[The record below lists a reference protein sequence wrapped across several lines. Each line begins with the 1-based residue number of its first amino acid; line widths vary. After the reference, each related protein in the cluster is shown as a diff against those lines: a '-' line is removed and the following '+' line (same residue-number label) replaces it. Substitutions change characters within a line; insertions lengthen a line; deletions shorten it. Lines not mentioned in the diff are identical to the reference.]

1 MLSFFRKAL
10 GTIWGQ
16 AIFAIMLIGLVIGLY
31 AGDPSLTG
39 LNPFAG
45 SSVATVGREQITEI
59 DLRRRVTNQLDAARR
74 DRPELDMA
82 QFVATGGV
90 EDTLGQMMD
99 ARTLT
104 EFGRMHGLVASDR
117 LVGSL
122 LNQIPAFKGPT
133 GQFDQ
138 KSYENV
144 LARLKVSDADFR
156 SDFRSEAVINMLQI
170 PVRGAVR
177 LPTGVVE
184 PYAALLLEG
193 RKGLIGTIPSE
204 AFAGLPAPS
213 EAELATFYSRNVAR
227 YTVPERRVARY
238 AVFSRDRFK
247 GKVSPTEADVARFY
261 KSNAAAYAASD
272 KRGFTQVIVQQQ
284 ADAEKALAAIKS
296 GKSLDEAA
304 KSLGLAPLTVAP
316 TERAAFE
323 KQTSPAVA
331 AAAYS
336 AVAGGLAKLERSS
349 FGWHIIRVD
358 SIDARPAQTLDQ
370 ARPTIMTVLTEQ
382 KIDEANAAFVAQLE
396 DEASDGATF
405 DELAKKYGLTTV
417 VTPAVTPTG
426 NDPDQPAYKPAP
438 EMAIVM
444 REAFKA
450 EADDDPVVAQ
460 LGNGREHALW
470 KLDRIVAAAPRPL
483 SAIRDQVMADA
494 RADAAAKAAGK
505 TANAMVA
512 KIDKGMPIAQA
523 MAEAGVRLP
532 PLSPAGG
539 RRIDI
544 VQASERVPP
553 PLALMFSMVAKRAK
567 ALAMPDNR
575 GWFVVYLD
583 SVERGNPAAVPGL
596 IDQSRGELSKLAGDE
611 YLQQFV
617 AAARGEVGTTRN
629 ETAVAALKKAL
640 ASGGATQ

>member
-1 MLSFFRKAL
+1 MLAFFRNAV

-16 AIFAIMLIGLVIGLY
+16 AIFALMLIGLVIGLY

-39 LNPFAG
+39 LNPFAAN
-45 SSVATVGREQITEI
+45 SVATVGRQPVTEI
-59 DLRRRVTNQLDAARR
+59 DLRRRVSNQLDAARR

-82 QFVATGGV
+82 QFIASGGV
-90 EDTLGQMMD
+90 ENTLNQMMD

-138 KSYENV
+138 KTYESV
-144 LARLKVSDADFR
+144 LARLKTSDADFR

-177 LPTGVVE
+177 LPNGVIE

-193 RKGLIGTIPSE
+193 RRGQIGTIPAE
-204 AFAGLPAPS
+204 AFAGLPAPTD
-213 EAELATFYSRNVAR
+213 AELATFYSRNVAR
-227 YTVPERRVARY
+227 YTVPERRIARY

-247 GKVSPTEADVARFY
+247 GKVSPTDAEIARFY
-261 KSNAAAYAASD
+261 QTNAAAYAATD
-272 KRGFTQVIVQQQ
+272 KRGFTQIIVQQQ
-284 ADAEKALAAIKS
+284 ADAEKALAAIRG
-296 GKSLDEAA
+296 GKSIEEIAGT
-304 KSLGLAPLTVAP
+304 LGLSPLTVAP

-323 KQTSPAVA
+323 KQTAPAVA
-331 AAAYS
+331 AAAFS
-336 AVAGGLAKLERSS
+336 AVAGGLAKLERSG
-349 FGWHIIRVD
+349 FGWHIVRVD

-370 ARPTIMTVLTEQ
+370 ARPTIITVLTEQ
-382 KIDEANAAFVAQLE
+382 KIDEATAAFVAQLE
-396 DEASDGATF
+396 DEAGSGATF
-405 DELAKKYGLTTV
+405 DELAKKYALTTV
-417 VTPAVTPTG
+417 VTPAVTQAG
-426 NDPDQPAYKPAP
+426 NDPDRPDYKPAP
-438 EMAIVM
+438 EMGIVM
-444 REAFKA
+444 RDAFKA

-470 KLDRIVAAAPRPL
+470 KLDRIVVAAPRPL
-483 SAIRDQVMADA
+483 AQIRDQVLADA
-494 RADAAAKAAGK
+494 RADKAAKAAG
-505 TANAMVA
+505 TLANAIVA
-512 KIDKGMPIAQA
+512 KVDRGMPIAQA

-553 PLALMFSMVAKRAK
+553 PLALMFAMVAKRAK

-583 SVERGNPAAVPGL
+583 SVERGDPAGVPGL
-596 IDQSRGELSKLAGDE
+596 LDRSREELSKLAGDE

-617 AAARGEVGTTRN
+617 AAARAEVGTQRN
-629 ETAVAALKKAL
+629 ETAIAALKKAL